1 VEPGERTLSLYERI
15 CLEEPQVK
23 IASAVPRRNPYA
35 VRAMLKEP
43 SAFVG
48 RTAELRDLFTLL
60 AAMQSFSVVGP
71 RRIGK
76 SSLLYYLTHPA
87 VRAAHLPDPERYVVA
102 FMDLQELAGAGQDE
116 FFFTAVE
123 RFGRGTL
130 VPEAKRSGI
139 GELETPAL
147 HPQHGASAGELE
159 IVPERDGT
167 PHGFRRFL
175 MRARDAGLRLVLCCD
190 EFEMLS
196 RNPYFSAEFFTYLRG
211 LCSNYDLALVTASQA
226 SLFDLCQQNDLQ
238 TSEFWNIFVE
248 RALGLMPLEEAQA
261 LIREPFTRAGGTL
274 SPTDVAFILQLA
286 GPHPFFIQIACY
298 HLFAIRS
305 ARAPGE
311 VEREQTEIEGL
322 FMAEARRYYAHA
334 WARLEE
340 AERETL
346 RELARGEAISL
357 PAVRFERLRREALVV
372 GSSGSARLVS
382 RGWRSFIGAI

>member
-1 VEPGERTLSLYERI
+1 
-15 CLEEPQVK
+15 
-23 IASAVPRRNPYA
+23 
-35 VRAMLKEP
+35 
-43 SAFVG
+43 
-48 RTAELRDLFTLL
+48 
-60 AAMQSFSVVGP
+60 VVGL

-87 VRAAHLPDPERYVVA
+87 VRAGHLPHPERYVVA
-102 FMDLQELAGAGQDE
+102 FVDLQELAGAGQDE

-130 VPEAKRSGI
+130 VPEARRSGI
-139 GELETPAL
+139 GELEIL
-147 HPQHGASAGELE
+147 
-159 IVPERDGT
+159 PERDGT

-248 RALGLMPLEEAQA
+248 RALGLMPTGEAQA
-261 LIREPFTRAGGTL
+261 LIREPFTRAGGTI
-274 SPTDVAFILQLA
+274 SPADVAFVLQLA

-298 HLFAIRS
+298 HLFATRS

-311 VEREQTEIEGL
+311 VEREQTEIENL

-346 RELARGEAISL
+346 HELAGDEAMAL
-357 PAVRFERLRREALVV
+357 PAARFERLRREALVV
-372 GSSGSARLVS
+372 GSPESARLVS
-382 RGWRSFIGAI
+382 KGWRSFIGAV